1 MTTTANEFRASFH
14 VDGIPKAQ
22 PRPRAFARKMG
33 NGAVVARVFD
43 AGTAE
48 GWKSLVASTGAS
60 KRPAEPL
67 ECPVEVMLMFY
78 MPRPKSKSRRRD
90 WHGPIP
96 YTSRPDC
103 DNLAKAVLDCLTQQ
117 GWWLDD
123 SQVSR
128 LSIEKCYHSI
138 GQRPGASV
146 SVRAIWNHEPA
157 EVPDAN

>member
-1 MTTTANEFRASFH
+1 MSVTAFEFRASFH
-14 VDGIPKAQ
+14 VEGIPKAQ

-33 NGAVVARVFD
+33 EKFVARVFD

-48 GWKSLVASTGAS
+48 GWKSLVAVTGAS
-60 KRPAEPL
+60 KRPPAPL
-67 ECPVEVMLMFY
+67 DCPVEVQLTFFL
-78 MPRPKSKSRRRD
+78 PRPKSRSRKCD

-96 YTSRPDC
+96 CASKPDC

-117 GWWLDD
+117 GWWNDD

-138 GQRPGASV
+138 GQRPGATV
-146 SVRAIWNHEPA
+146 MVRALTMHA
-157 EVPDAN
+157 EVPDA